1 VRDLTIDYTALSLV
15 APEKMQF
22 RYRLEGRDRDWEDAG
37 NRRQAFYTDLAPG
50 NYRFRVIASNNSGV
64 WNEEGA
70 ALGFSIAPA
79 YWQTNWFIALCAT
92 AFVVLLWG
100 GYRMRMRQIAWALNN
115 EKRHREMEIE
125 LAHANRLAM
134 MGQLTASIAH
144 EVNQPLG
151 AAITNAQ
158 AGLRWLKREPP
169 DLTEVKT
176 AFDEVVRAGNRA
188 ADVVA
193 SVRRMVKKAPGQG
206 DNVRVNDEIT
216 EIVAI
221 THGEAT
227 KHGVSV
233 RTELAPHLPA
243 IKADRVEL
251 QQVLLNLIVNAIEA
265 MSSLKDG
272 VRELVIRSE
281 ADAGDGVVVS
291 VSDTGPGLDA
301 AALERIFQAF
311 YTTKESGLGMGLAIC
326 RSIIES
332 HGGKLW
338 CSPNSPRG
346 AVFQFTLPRTGS
358 Y

>member
-1 VRDLTIDYTALSLV
+1 VLV
-15 APEKMQF
+15 
-22 RYRLEGRDRDWEDAG
+22 
-37 NRRQAFYTDLAPG
+37 
-50 NYRFRVIASNNSGV
+50 VIAAFDQQLDRGV
-64 WNEEGA
+64 
-70 ALGFSIAPA
+70 
-79 YWQTNWFIALCAT
+79 
-92 AFVVLLWG
+92 AFVVDLTE
-100 GYRMRMRQIAWALNN
+100 R
-115 EKRHREMEIE
+115 KRAEAEAREAQIE
-125 LAHANRLAM
+125 LRRASERLA
-134 MGQLTASIAH
+134 QATRAASLAELSASIAH

-233 RTELAPHLPA
+233 RTELARDVPT
-243 IKADRVEL
+243 IKGDPVEL
-251 QQVLLNLIVNAIEA
+251 QQVLLNLTVNAIQA

-281 ADAGDGVVVS
+281 ADGRGGVVVS
-291 VSDTGPGLDA
+291 VIDTGPGLDPEA
-301 AALERIFQAF
+301 RERIFQPF
-311 YTTKESGLGMGLAIC
+311 YTSKEGGLGLGLSIC

-332 HGGKLW
+332 YGGQLW
-338 CSPNSPRG
+338 VNANSPRG
-346 AVFQFTLPRTGS
+346 AVFQFTLPPKRP